1 MNKNNGFWEFID
13 KLVNESE
20 IVIDRPKGSR
30 HPKMENIIYE
40 VDYGYLKNTK
50 SMDGSGIDIWKG
62 SNESQKVNGIFCTI
76 DLYRK
81 DSEIKIL
88 IGCTED
94 EINKIDKMY
103 NVLKSLKGLLIKR
116 D

>member
-1 MNKNNGFWEFID
+1 MNRNNEFWEFID

-20 IVIDRPKGSR
+20 IIIDRPKGSR
-30 HPKMENIIYE
+30 HPKMENIVYE

-62 SNESQKVNGIFCTI
+62 SNENKKVNGIFCTI

-81 DSEIKIL
+81 DLEIKIL
-88 IGCTED
+88 IGCTDD

-103 NVLKSLKGLLIKR
+103 NGLELLRGLLIR
-116 D
+116 RE

>member
-1 MNKNNGFWEFID
+1 MNRNNGFWEFID

-30 HPKMENIIYE
+30 HPKMENIVYE
-40 VDYGYLKNTK
+40 VDYGYLRNTK

-62 SNESQKVNGIFCTI
+62 SNENKKVNGIFCTI

-88 IGCTED
+88 IGCTDD

-103 NVLKSLKGLLIKR
+103 NGLELLSGLLIR
-116 D
+116 RE